1 MLFRKLLRNT
11 KGMLTDMSSEKE
23 YPRLDMLRGHM
34 AELQIEC
41 VLVTTAANRR
51 YLSGFTGS
59 AGALLITADRQI
71 FITDGRYKSQGSL
84 EAIGFELIIHS
95 GPILSEIVKTIRHIG
110 VDVVGVDPDHLS
122 VTQYRFL
129 QANLGKEVDLVDTC
143 GLVEKMRVSKDEQE
157 LDAMKCAI
165 QTADDVMGF
174 ALDQVNRFSLTEK
187 DLALSIDREF
197 RLHSDGPAFPLI
209 VASGLN
215 SAKPHHFPS
224 DSPIFENQPLV
235 IDIGA
240 SVQGYCSDITRT
252 FCPGGSSKFDEV
264 YNIVLEA
271 NAAGISEVKHGADC
285 KRVDLAARDIIDAAG
300 YGEFFGHGLGH
311 GVGLE
316 IHESPRLSQTSEDV
330 LVDGTVHSIEPGIY
344 LPDWGGVRIEDLV
357 LVTKN
362 GSQLLTQAIK

>member
-1 MLFRKLLRNT
+1 MLNKKIHR
-11 KGMLTDMSSEKE
+11 
-23 YPRLDMLRGHM
+23 RLDMLRGHM
-34 AELQIEC
+34 TELHIEC

-59 AGALLITADRQI
+59 AGALLITADRQM
-71 FITDGRYKSQGSL
+71 FITDGRYKSQGSI
-84 EAIGFELIIHS
+84 EAVGFELIIHS
-95 GPILSEIVKTIRHIG
+95 GPILREIVDTIDHIG
-110 VDVVGVDPDHLS
+110 VDRIGVDPDHIN

-129 QANLGKEVDLVDTC
+129 KSSLNKKVTLVDTC
-143 GLVEKMRVSKDEQE
+143 SLVENMRLTKDEHE
-157 LDAMKCAI
+157 LEAMRSAI
-165 QTADDVMGF
+165 EIADNVMQF
-174 ALDQVNRFSLTEK
+174 AFDQISRSSLTEK
-187 DLALSIDREF
+187 ELALAIDREF

-224 DSPIFENQPLV
+224 DAPIVEDRPLV

-252 FCPGGSSKFDEV
+252 FCPGGSSKFDTV
-264 YNIVLEA
+264 YSVVLEA
-271 NAAGISEVKHGADC
+271 NAAGISAVKHGADC
-285 KRVDLAARDIIDAAG
+285 QQVDRAARDIIDDAG

-316 IHESPRLSQTSEDV
+316 IHESPRLSMMSDDV
-330 LVDGTVHSIEPGIY
+330 LLEGTVHSIEPGIY

-357 LVTKN
+357 LVTRN
-362 GSQLLTQAIK
+362 GSEVLTQAIK